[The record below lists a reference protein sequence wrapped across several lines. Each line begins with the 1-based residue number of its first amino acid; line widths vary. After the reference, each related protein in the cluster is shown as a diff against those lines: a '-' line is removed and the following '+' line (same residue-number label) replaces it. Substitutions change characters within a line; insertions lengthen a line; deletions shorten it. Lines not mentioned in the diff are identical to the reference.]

1 MCQLYRLKR
10 HNRNLVTLIS
20 LGAENDY
27 TGTCKCGVG
36 SNITEFKKDDGRW
49 CCKSTKDDCTV
60 VEKYYVK
67 IVNCIG
73 HPIPLTQQCHD
84 GDISTPR
91 CNYYPDDQDRNL
103 YAKRAFLDVCQD
115 NR

>member
-1 MCQLYRLKR
+1 MG
-10 HNRNLVTLIS
+10 NIS
-20 LGAENDY
+20 IDY
-27 TGTCKCGVG
+27 IDYFPQIHYHVG
-36 SNITEFKKDDGRW
+36 SNVTDIKKDDDLW

-60 VEKYYVK
+60 ELNSYGTV
-67 IVNCIG
+67 VNCIG

-91 CNYYPDDQDRNL
+91 CNYYPDDEDRN
-103 YAKRAFLDVCQD
+103 YKAKRAFLDVCQD

>member
-1 MCQLYRLKR
+1 MRS
-10 HNRNLVTLIS
+10 IS
-20 LGAENDY
+20 LRAENDFSSY
-27 TGTCKCGVG
+27 RDGTGTCKCGVG
-36 SNITEFKKDDGRW
+36 NNITDIKYDDGLW

-60 VEKYYVK
+60 EETIDWLGAIV
-67 IVNCIG
+67 VNCIG

-91 CNYYPDDQDRNL
+91 CNYYPGDENRNFN
-103 YAKRAFLDVCQD
+103 AKRAFLDVCQD

>member
-1 MCQLYRLKR
+1 MRS
-10 HNRNLVTLIS
+10 IS
-20 LGAENDY
+20 LGTENY
-27 TGTCKCGVG
+27 FSSYRSGSGTCKCGVG
-36 SNITEFKKDDGRW
+36 RNITEFKKDDGRW

-60 VEKYYVK
+60 EKSGGFGAEIVK
-67 IVNCIG
+67 CIG

-91 CNYYPDDQDRNL
+91 CNYYPDDEDRNL